1 MLYALGVAFLWGSQ
15 PILHKM
21 LLKDLNFITIMLFSE
36 VALVVCSVVFM
47 LCVPRHLKGFVD
59 DVRHHLNLRCFML
72 IALVSVGT
80 IFLSTILY
88 YTILKDHTT
97 SVVTSI
103 IYTAPVFTLLL
114 SQVLL
119 KEKMNASGL
128 LGIALI
134 VGGVVTLFLDNAL
147 A

>member
-1 MLYALGVAFLWGSQ
+1 
-15 PILHKM
+15 
-21 LLKDLNFITIMLFSE
+21 
-36 VALVVCSVVFM
+36 
-47 LCVPRHLKGFVD
+47 
-59 DVRHHLNLRCFML
+59 ML